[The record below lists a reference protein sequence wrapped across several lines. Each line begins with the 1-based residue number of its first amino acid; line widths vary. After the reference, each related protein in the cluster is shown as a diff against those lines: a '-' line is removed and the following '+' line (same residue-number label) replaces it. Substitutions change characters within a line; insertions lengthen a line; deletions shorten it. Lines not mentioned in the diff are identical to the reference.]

1 MANHKTYSIGIDV
14 GGTKILDGLLDKN
27 FRLIAEIKNK
37 TKPEKGERYFLKT
50 LVDSVQQALQDGHV
64 GRSEVIAAGVG
75 CPGFIDPERG
85 FIKASPEY
93 SLSYGLTP
101 WPARLSKELGL
112 PVVLGN
118 DVQTGLYG
126 EHQFGA
132 AKGYANVVGIFMGT
146 GVGGAII
153 INGQL
158 YRGSTGSA
166 GEVGHV
172 MMDPAGPVCGCG
184 QRGCF
189 EAYTG
194 RLAIAAE
201 AAVLVARQQAPHL
214 AQKTGTDIRAIKS
227 GAMAKAIQSGDKALE
242 ELIRHKAR
250 MVGIMMSDLVNLLN
264 PDMIVLGGGVV
275 EAMPY
280 LIAREAEATMR
291 ARAIGPSAK
300 HVKVAIAK
308 LKDYSIVMGA
318 AKRAVDRFTEKRK
331 GDRRG

>member
-14 GGTKILDGLLDKN
+14 GGTKILVGLLDGN

-50 LVDSVQQALQDGHV
+50 LLDSVQQALRDGGV
-64 GRSEVIAAGVG
+64 GRSEVLAAGVG

-85 FIKASPEY
+85 FIKASPNIPF
-93 SLSYGLTP
+93 LRSYPLA
-101 WPARLSKELGL
+101 ARLSSELGL

-153 INGQL
+153 INGEL

-166 GEVGHV
+166 GEVGHIL
-172 MMDPAGPVCGCG
+172 MDPSGPLCGCG

-189 EAYTG
+189 EAFTG
-194 RLAIAAE
+194 RLAIASE

-227 GAMAKAIQSGDKALE
+227 GALAKAIQAGDKAVE

-250 MVGIMMSDLVNLLN
+250 MVGIIMSDLVNLLN

-275 EAMPY
+275 EAMPH